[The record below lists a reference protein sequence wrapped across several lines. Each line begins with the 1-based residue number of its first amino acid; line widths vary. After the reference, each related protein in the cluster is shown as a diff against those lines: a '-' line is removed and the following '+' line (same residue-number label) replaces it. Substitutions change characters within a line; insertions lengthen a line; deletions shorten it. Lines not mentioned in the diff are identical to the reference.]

1 MSLEAAAA
9 VGQATTTDLLKSVS
23 AYTQSVRQKAIKQ
36 IISTFVPYVTLWAL
50 MVATVQMGFSYW
62 ITLALSVPAAAFLVR
77 IFILFHD
84 CCHGSF
90 FSSRR
95 ANTILGYISGILTFT
110 PFEQW
115 RRSHATHHNTV
126 GDLDRR
132 GVGDIWL
139 LTLDEYLAT
148 PRLKRLAY
156 RIVRNPFFLLLF
168 GTFFVFLIDQR
179 YFHKA
184 DGKRERRSV
193 IVTNIAIAV
202 ILLIAW
208 MTIGIG
214 TYIMIQLPVMLLA
227 GAAGLWL
234 FYVQHQFEGVYWA
247 RHEVWDPMKAALE
260 GSSFY
265 KLPRLLQWFTGNIG
279 FHHVHHVQQRIP
291 NYSLELC
298 HNEVPALN
306 SVTPLTFRKSLRCGR
321 LHLWD
326 ERNKKLTG
334 YESVRGAVLT

>member
-1 MSLEAAAA
+1 MMPVDARPVGRQAA
-9 VGQATTTDLLKSVS
+9 TDDLLKTVS
-23 AYTQSVRQKAIKQ
+23 PYTRPIRKQAIRQ
-36 IISTFVPYVTLWAL
+36 IIETFVPYAAIWTL
-50 MVATVQMGFSYW
+50 MVVVVQQGYSYW

-95 ANTILGYISGILTFT
+95 ANTILGYIAGVLTFT

-115 RRSHATHHNTV
+115 RRSHATHHQTV

-139 LTLDEYLAT
+139 MTIEEFLAAS
-148 PRLKRLAY
+148 RWKRIAY
-156 RIVRNPFFLLLF
+156 RMIRNPFCLLVF
-168 GTFFVFLIDQR
+168 GTPIVFLIDQR
-179 YFHKA
+179 FFHKI

-193 IVTNIAIAV
+193 IVTNMAIAA
-202 ILLIAW
+202 IIAAAG
-208 MTIGIG
+208 MTIGIR
-214 TYIMIQLPVMLLA
+214 TYLLIQLPVMLIA

-247 RHEVWDPMKAALE
+247 RHEEWDPMKAALE

-279 FHHVHHVQQRIP
+279 FHHVHHIQQRIP

-298 HNEVPALN
+298 HNDVPILRAVAP
-306 SVTPLTFRKSLRCGR
+306 VTLRGSLKCGR

-326 ERNKKLTG
+326 EKNRKLTG
-334 YESVRGAVLT
+334 YGALKGAT